1 MDIRSLE
8 FTTSFLEFLA
18 GLGENA
24 RKSTLDSLKL
34 EAAEIAPNVSAL
46 FAGDDSV
53 VGWMVVHAKDG
64 AAAHFALKLDPDQID
79 HS

>member
-1 MDIRSLE
+1 LDIRSIE

-24 RKSTLDSLKL
+24 RQGALDSLKL
-34 EAAEIAPNVSAL
+34 EAAEIAPNVCAL

-53 VGWMVVHAKDG
+53 VGWMVVHAQDG
-64 AAAHFALKLDPDQID
+64 SPAHFALKLDPDQID